1 MFDLLSR
8 PEGIAIIAALIG
20 ASSALLGQFVSGMIG
35 IYKEVYL
42 DRRKSK
48 RSARFLALQLVLI
61 LDDFCSMCYG
71 AAMNNVPE
79 INPSD
84 EMDFRF
90 RTRAPDLKLPE
101 AAEWELL
108 DAKLTDEVLWLE
120 NTLKN
125 VRAAHSSLDA
135 YPPDYGDLFEH
146 RAEDYSK
153 LGITTLDTIERLC
166 KRYKIKSPERP
177 EYYNPRE
184 GFTRQLAKMREFWDR
199 REESNRKMFEEIEQ
213 MSLGHARKAHV
224 EPYPRYWSGMATFCK
239 WLSR

>member
-90 RTRAPDLKLPE
+90 RTGAPDLKLPE

-125 VRAAHSSLDA
+125 VRAAHSSTHIH
-135 YPPDYGDLFEH
+135 P
-146 RAEDYSK
+146 
-153 LGITTLDTIERLC
+153 T
-166 KRYKIKSPERP
+166 
-177 EYYNPRE
+177 
-184 GFTRQLAKMREFWDR
+184 
-199 REESNRKMFEEIEQ
+199 
-213 MSLGHARKAHV
+213 
-224 EPYPRYWSGMATFCK
+224 MATSSSTGPRTTPSSA
-239 WLSR
+239 SRH